1 MVAVTT
7 FYARVAD
14 ECGKSARAL
23 MQIADRFRELGDP
36 TMAGLAD
43 VIATRLSSIA
53 YDANVETQ
61 PIELPKREEDE

>member
-1 MVAVTT
+1 MVDVPSFHT
-7 FYARVAD
+7 RVAD

-23 MQIADRFRELGDP
+23 MEMADRFRELGDP

-43 VIATRLSSIA
+43 LIATRLSKIA

-61 PIELPKREEDE
+61 PIELPKERKNE